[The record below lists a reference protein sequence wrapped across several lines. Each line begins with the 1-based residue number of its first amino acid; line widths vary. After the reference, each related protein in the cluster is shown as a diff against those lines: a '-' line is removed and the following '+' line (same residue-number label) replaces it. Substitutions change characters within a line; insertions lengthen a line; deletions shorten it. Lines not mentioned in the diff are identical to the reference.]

1 MMYSNILVAIDIED
15 GGAWWR
21 MLEQALACLDRE
33 NGRLRLLYVR
43 SDLPRSWRDFAP
55 PDFDSEEQIRCEK
68 KLIEISSLVDIP
80 AERISSVVRMGGV
93 HNETLKEAESCRT
106 DLIAVG
112 PHRATVTSFLLGSSA
127 SAVVRYATI
136 PVLVVR

>member
-1 MMYSNILVAIDIED
+1 MYNNILVAIDIED

-33 NGRLRLLYVR
+33 SGHLRLLYVR

-55 PDFDSEEQIRCEK
+55 PDFDSEQQTKCEK
-68 KLIEISSLVDIP
+68 KLIEIASLVEVP
-80 AERISSVVRMGGV
+80 AERVSSVVRMGGV
-93 HNETLKEAESCRT
+93 HNETLKEAESCRA
-106 DLIAVG
+106 DLIVVG
-112 PHRATVTSFLLGSSA
+112 PHRASVSGFLLGSSA
-127 SAVVRYATI
+127 SSVVRYATI